1 MDLACLKTL
10 VRTSRP
16 RFWLYVA
23 GPYLLTIT
31 PLAYSQPTTTQIAFA
46 VLWGAWLLFPGNLFL
61 YGINDLYDEATDALN
76 AKKEGY
82 EARITSATRRWIRI
96 GVHASIILGL
106 LLTLITIPLFFS
118 QWPWII
124 LGSLGFLLLGTQYSA
139 PPVRAKARPWLDS
152 LSNVLYLFP
161 IFVAWGIRLPETPFP
176 WPLFLAG
183 VCWCAAMHAFSAA
196 PDIRADREAGLR
208 TIATTL
214 GAGGTILLCTV
225 LYALAAGLASPW
237 LGSVSQIGA
246 AIYVGLMLC
255 AWIVRRSERDLFA
268 VYRLFPWVNTVVGF
282 GLWVVVALAS
292 RDR

>member
-10 VRTSRP
+10 IRTSRP
-16 RFWLYVA
+16 RFWMYIV

-31 PLAYSQPTTTQIAFA
+31 PLAFSQPTAAQILFA
-46 VLWGAWLLFPGNLFL
+46 ILWGAWLLFPGNLFL

-82 EARITSATRRWIRI
+82 EARVTSATRRWIRL
-96 GVHASIILGL
+96 GVYASIILGIVL
-106 LLTLITIPLFFS
+106 TLLTIPFFFS
-118 QWPWII
+118 HWSWIV
-124 LGSLGFLLLGTQYSA
+124 LGSLGFLLLGGQYSA
-139 PPVRAKARPWLDS
+139 PPVRAKARPGLDS
-152 LSNVLYLFP
+152 LSNVLYIVL
-161 IFVAWGIRLPETPFP
+161 IFIAWGIRLPETSFP

-183 VCWCAAMHAFSAA
+183 ACWCAAMHAFSAI

-214 GAGGTILLCTV
+214 GAGGTILACTT
-225 LYALAAGLASPW
+225 LYAFAAGLAGPW
-237 LGSVSQIGA
+237 LGSVSQIGV

-268 VYRLFPWVNTVVGF
+268 VYRLFPWVNMVMGF
-282 GLWVVVALAS
+282 GLWAVVALAS
-292 RDR
+292 RGR